1 MELEEERKSTLPSLD
16 GASADEIAQAIIA
29 IIDDK
34 KAQDIKLLSV
44 RDKTVL
50 TDYFVIC
57 SGSSNTQIKAIS
69 AELEYKL
76 GERGLTPL
84 HIEGYETGTWIAMDY
99 AHVIVHIFNRDMRD
113 FYKLEKLW
121 GDAKEIPIVRS
132 GDAKGEND

>member
-1 MELEEERKSTLPSLD
+1 MDNEQKITMPSLN
-16 GASADEIAQAIIA
+16 GASSEEIARTIA
-29 IIDDK
+29 GILDDK
-34 KAQDIKLLSV
+34 KAHDIKLLSV
-44 RDKTVL
+44 RDRTVL

-57 SGSSNTQIKAIS
+57 SGTSNTQIKALS

-99 AHVIVHIFNRDMRD
+99 AHVIVHIFNREMRD

-121 GDAKEIPIVRS
+121 GDAVEVPLEKTA
-132 GDAKGEND
+132 D